1 MVSFVGGGVTYAV
14 TPSGPDL
21 QGFDPRKDVLD
32 FGDVS
37 VHGLILGTLSDGTA
51 AIVNPWGDPPEFQAI
66 TGVSWAALSL
76 DNFGIVGNEHLRQ
89 DIGGVLSWD
98 QGIGVRD
105 PNTVYLRSHQYG
117 VQQVIEDFDPVTQK
131 LSFLYVGTRERLSV
145 SDTADGLFI
154 QFEPS
159 GQSVLL
165 AGLQR
170 TDLIGANL
178 EFHHDQVVEDNLEV
192 PFGFTA
198 DQVALVSRE
207 GLLTPAAPTGEST
220 DGFQER
226 PGDVVNPGDEVM
238 DDGSADHA
246 MQGHSSHGGIM
257 GDQAPGTVDAASV
270 PPVSPLQLSVNG
282 TLHWG
287 GMGGVLTLENT
298 SGDDLNGWEVSFLTQ
313 QSNLRFW
320 SANATEVDQGNG
332 TVLVTLEPAAWNASI
347 PAGGSIN
354 LAFNADSVGLPD
366 SGTLTNALFF
376 VAGGD
381 VVTTAEAEPAQEPAP
396 EPEPAPPLEPS
407 AVQVEATVTDQWSGT
422 FAGTLSVTNAGP
434 QALEAGWSVN
444 FLSDHALKQVSNFSL
459 SQEQQRDG
467 RYRVTLAAPSWSEAQ
482 PFAAGATLTSYY
494 QGSGELGGSS
504 VLTFSGTDSSTAA
517 SAPAASTGPAQPVE
531 SQEPV
536 DSFPPDPPEA
546 TTAAVE
552 PGAATDDV
560 TPPFTSETSASGDGM
575 RVVGYFEEWGIYGR
589 DFRVADVDASK
600 LTHLNYSFFGVD
612 DSGDLFIH
620 DPWAATDKR
629 FEVNQQ
635 VSRTFSSDEWFSLD
649 AADRDGLVNGGDFSV
664 TTEADGSVTLTGIPI
679 GWDDPDA
686 EAGNLRQL
694 DLLKQLNPQ
703 LNIGL
708 ALGGWTLSGD
718 FSLALDD
725 APGREAFAQSVLDTL
740 SDYDFFNTVDFDW
753 EYPGGGGLASNAVSD
768 QDGANFALALELLDQ
783 KLAEFREQTGRAVQ
797 VSVATAGGTDK
808 LANLNLKGIDPF
820 VDFYNVM
827 AYDFHGGWESQTGH
841 QAALGGDAA
850 GDDVLTA
857 IDQFRE
863 AGIDLGKVVLGVPA
877 YGRAWGG
884 VQDGGTNGYQ
894 QSGDALQA
902 AGSFEAGTY
911 DVKDLLTGLE
921 DGSFNLYWDD
931 TAKAAFVYD
940 PLRGLWSSVETTAT
954 VAGKAA
960 YVQDAGLG
968 GLMVWAL
975 SNDAEDDQSL
985 VGAAFDSLVG
995 GEAFASVAARSDPF
1009 DGVIGGD
1016 GLFTE
1021 GDFTLLASA

>member
-1 MVSFVGGGVTYAV
+1 
-14 TPSGPDL
+14 
-21 QGFDPRKDVLD
+21 
-32 FGDVS
+32 
-37 VHGLILGTLSDGTA
+37 
-51 AIVNPWGDPPEFQAI
+51 
-66 TGVSWAALSL
+66 
-76 DNFGIVGNEHLRQ
+76 
-89 DIGGVLSWD
+89 
-98 QGIGVRD
+98 
-105 PNTVYLRSHQYG
+105 
-117 VQQVIEDFDPVTQK
+117 
-131 LSFLYVGTRERLSV
+131 
-145 SDTADGLFI
+145 
-154 QFEPS
+154 
-159 GQSVLL
+159 
-165 AGLQR
+165 
-170 TDLIGANL
+170 
-178 EFHHDQVVEDNLEV
+178 
-192 PFGFTA
+192 
-198 DQVALVSRE
+198 
-207 GLLTPAAPTGEST
+207 
-220 DGFQER
+220 
-226 PGDVVNPGDEVM
+226 M

-270 PPVSPLQLSVNG
+270 PSVSPLQLSVNG

-366 SGTLTNALFF
+366 SGTLTNSLFF
-376 VAGGD
+376 VADGD

-536 DSFPPDPPEA
+536 DSFPPDPPQA
-546 TTAAVE
+546 TKAAVE

-718 FSLALDD
+718 FSL
-725 APGREAFAQSVLDTL
+725 
-740 SDYDFFNTVDFDW
+740 
-753 EYPGGGGLASNAVSD
+753 
-768 QDGANFALALELLDQ
+768 
-783 KLAEFREQTGRAVQ
+783 
-797 VSVATAGGTDK
+797 
-808 LANLNLKGIDPF
+808 
-820 VDFYNVM
+820 
-827 AYDFHGGWESQTGH
+827 
-841 QAALGGDAA
+841 
-850 GDDVLTA
+850 
-857 IDQFRE
+857 
-863 AGIDLGKVVLGVPA
+863 
-877 YGRAWGG
+877 
-884 VQDGGTNGYQ
+884 
-894 QSGDALQA
+894 
-902 AGSFEAGTY
+902 
-911 DVKDLLTGLE
+911 
-921 DGSFNLYWDD
+921 
-931 TAKAAFVYD
+931 
-940 PLRGLWSSVETTAT
+940 
-954 VAGKAA
+954 
-960 YVQDAGLG
+960 
-968 GLMVWAL
+968 
-975 SNDAEDDQSL
+975 
-985 VGAAFDSLVG
+985 
-995 GEAFASVAARSDPF
+995 
-1009 DGVIGGD
+1009 
-1016 GLFTE
+1016 
-1021 GDFTLLASA
+1021 LASA